1 MFDNANMTTT
11 TQMAMISELRKV
23 LSGIETMH
31 MIKKGSCTALVG
43 NPCPQQISSVAWLF
57 KFQRQT

>member
-1 MFDNANMTTT
+1 MP
-11 TQMAMISELRKV
+11 MICELRKV